1 MRSQDAR
8 SGRGLLLAVTRRS
21 SWTRERSLNG
31 LLERIDGGFSFTHQ
45 YICPIAQFPPPLY
58 QGSGRLSDDLSPAP
72 DFCWKH
78 RTAVQVQT
86 YGVEQL
92 RITLRT

>member
-45 YICPIAQFPPPLY
+45 YICPIAQFPPPFY
-58 QGSGRLSDDLSPAP
+58 QGSGRLSCNLSPAP
-72 DFCWKH
+72 YFCWKH
-78 RTAVQVQT
+78 RAGIQVHT
-86 YGVEQL
+86 YVVEQF